1 MTDKEALESAR
12 MLYEFYKD
20 IPAKA
25 QKIIDAF
32 PELAESEDEKTRK
45 LILDTIFHAYG
56 ASDECNAVR
65 RYLEKHK
72 EQPAE
77 RGGEQNA
84 AIEIVCDV
92 LLNDYGPG
100 EKLPCCTGGY
110 WDVSRDYLIARLKSL
125 RSQPK
130 QKWSEEDERNIETIV
145 DIVHRSYAPF
155 DTIRYDYPINCEALL
170 SWLKSL
176 RPQPKQKWSEEDEAK
191 KERLISIVKRAL
203 HGNEYPLLN
212 DDGATELITWLKSL
226 RPQPHW
232 KPSEE
237 QMEALEMASRKW
249 FGEDSVRNLSALYED
264 LKKL

>member
-1 MTDKEALESAR
+1 MDRYEEALAR
-12 MLYEFYKD
+12 AKQAIKD
-20 IPAKA
+20 CGDNEGRKKMIFG
-25 QKIIDAF
+25 IF
-32 PELAESEDEKTRK
+32 PVLAESEDERIRK
-45 LILDTIFHAYG
+45 HIIEILNRLSPCHWDGNEKSKCLA
-56 ASDECNAVR
+56 
-65 RYLEKHK
+65 YLEKHK

-77 RGGEQNA
+77 RSGEQNA

-125 RSQPK
+125 RPQPK

-155 DTIRYDYPINCEALL
+155 DTIRDDYPINCEALL
-170 SWLKSL
+170 S
-176 RPQPKQKWSEEDEAK
+176 
-191 KERLISIVKRAL
+191 
-203 HGNEYPLLN
+203 
-212 DDGATELITWLKSL
+212 WLKSL

>member
-1 MTDKEALESAR
+1 MNREEAIKRIRSRFDKWALDDED
-12 MLYEFYKD
+12 M
-20 IPAKA
+20 KA
-25 QKIIDAF
+25 IQTLI
-32 PELAESEDEKTRK
+32 PELKESEDEKTRK

-155 DTIRYDYPINCEALL
+155 DTIRDDYPINCEALL

-176 RPQPKQKWSEEDEAK
+176 RPS
-191 KERLISIVKRAL
+191 
-203 HGNEYPLLN
+203 
-212 DDGATELITWLKSL
+212 
-226 RPQPHW
+226 W

-237 QMEALEMASRKW
+237 QMTALKYALGDGGKFDKAALESMYS
-249 FGEDSVRNLSALYED
+249 D
-264 LKKL
+264 LLKLM